1 MLSPPHVA
9 RSRMC
14 LGSQWA
20 RHLGTLLGGGRR
32 CTNDC
37 PVPRGNKIPL
47 FPAPAAR
54 AAMEGEMAST
64 SSHLHH
70 LHNFFLFF
78 FNSFFHCFHALERFE
93 SLSTHKMQAL
103 QYWVLQHPQV
113 APSGPR
119 AVPSLTPTPK
129 RQALL
134 NATSA
139 SSLGM
144 QTPQP
149 GNR

>member
-1 MLSPPHVA
+1 MTALCQEGT
-9 RSRMC
+9 RSRS
-14 LGSQWA
+14 SQLQLQGLPWK
-20 RHLGTLLGGGRR
+20 GKWLL
-32 CTNDC
+32 
-37 PVPRGNKIPL
+37 PVPICTT
-47 FPAPAAR
+47 FII
-54 AAMEGEMAST
+54 
-64 SSHLHH
+64 
-70 LHNFFLFF
+70 FFYFF

-129 RQALL
+129 RQALR